1 MNTCLSTIYLKICQL
16 DSRHIRAA
24 LMILTI
30 LASGGIVLG
39 LPISGDVG
47 N

>member
-16 DSRHIRAA
+16 DSRHIRMA
-24 LMILTI
+24 LIFLT
-30 LASGGIVLG
+30 LFASGHFIMG
-39 LPISGDVG
+39 LPLPGDVG